1 MRKSVIILSLFFV
14 TMMLACTKGPG
25 VGGRASIQGK
35 VYAKNFNNSYIAV
48 DSGFIAGQKVYI
60 KYGDLEGVG
69 DDVETDNTGTFVFPY
84 LRTGK
89 YTIYVFSKRLAN
101 NTLDS
106 SIVQN
111 ITINDR
117 KEVVKASQFNI
128 NTFKN

>member
-14 TMMLACTKGPG
+14 TMMLACSKGPG
-25 VGGRASIQGK
+25 VGGRAGIQGK
-35 VYAKNFNNSYIAV
+35 VHAKNYNNSYIAV
-48 DSGFIAGQKVYI
+48 DSGFIGAQKVYI
-60 KYGDLEGVG
+60 KYGDQEGVG
-69 DDVETDNTGTFVFPY
+69 DNVETDNTGTYVFPY

-106 SIVQN
+106 IMVQN

-117 KEVVKASQFNI
+117 KETVNAAQFNI